1 MPPKKKAKKTQTVYL
16 DKRAHAKLL
25 RGRASAFE
33 LTIQIIF
40 LLHSLNIRRMFYTTA
55 YQGSNSGQI
64 LTKHASIAF
73 TINQAE
79 YLNGANVN
87 HWMLTVSQICEKMTK
102 IKYNITSQKKNGT
115 YTYDNKIKLFLH
127 VSKNKQNFFRYRN
140 KEFAIRERLRRSAF
154 VRLTLRALSKLYDF
168 HFHFRE
174 MRKVFGNSK
183 RMIQY
188 EVYAS
193 MGVGRSYASM
203 NGMTLQ
209 IKKICNCPH
218 SVSKEILNHILV
230 YNRKNSRMIE
240 AGVIQHLKTIID
252 AKSTEKAQ
260 PRYKIHN
267 TYVPTKD
274 PCQQFCIVS
283 KPYKAILTPH
293 GAQMATFFAASPITD
308 IFEVIPPQYNTNG
321 FNNYVRLS
329 IPNRWYVVQE
339 NKTILCKTDNVEQ
352 CYERLSESFLSCSH
366 DKKCQNRARNLA
378 SLKLTDDALEHIT
391 DILYS

>member
-1 MPPKKKAKKTQTVYL
+1 
-16 DKRAHAKLL
+16 
-25 RGRASAFE
+25 
-33 LTIQIIF
+33 
-40 LLHSLNIRRMFYTTA
+40 MFYTTA

-79 YLNGANVN
+79 YLKGANVN
-87 HWMLTVSQICEKMTK
+87 HWMHTVSQICEKMTK

-115 YTYDNKIKLFLH
+115 YTYDNEINLFLH
-127 VSKNKQNFFRYRN
+127 VSKKKQNFFRYRN

-154 VRLTLRALSKLYDF
+154 VPLTLRALSNLYDF

-183 RMIQY
+183 RIIQY
-188 EVYAS
+188 EVYPS

-240 AGVIQHLKTIID
+240 AGVIQH
-252 AKSTEKAQ
+252 
-260 PRYKIHN
+260 
-267 TYVPTKD
+267 
-274 PCQQFCIVS
+274 
-283 KPYKAILTPH
+283 
-293 GAQMATFFAASPITD
+293 FAAITD
-308 IFEVIPPQYNTNG
+308 IFEGIPPQYNTNG
-321 FNNYVRLS
+321 FNNYMRLS

-339 NKTILCKTDNVEQ
+339 NKTILCQTDNLEQ

-366 DKKCQNRARNLA
+366 D
-378 SLKLTDDALEHIT
+378 
-391 DILYS
+391 

>member
-115 YTYDNKIKLFLH
+115 YTYDNEIKLFLH

-209 IKKICNCPH
+209 IKKI
-218 SVSKEILNHILV
+218 L
-230 YNRKNSRMIE
+230 
-240 AGVIQHLKTIID
+240 
-252 AKSTEKAQ
+252 
-260 PRYKIHN
+260 
-267 TYVPTKD
+267 
-274 PCQQFCIVS
+274 CQ
-283 KPYKAILTPH
+283 
-293 GAQMATFFAASPITD
+293 
-308 IFEVIPPQYNTNG
+308 
-321 FNNYVRLS
+321 
-329 IPNRWYVVQE
+329 
-339 NKTILCKTDNVEQ
+339 
-352 CYERLSESFLSCSH
+352 
-366 DKKCQNRARNLA
+366 KCQLDVRNV
-378 SLKLTDDALEHIT
+378 SWTSKMSVERHQIRSHQIRRTDQIRSDQTVEKRTTSQKRESQKVTENI
-391 DILYS
+391 YSSAAKI